1 MATSNNQSSSSNSS
15 TIRNVIIVTVVI
27 IVFYIIY
34 KLFIQKKSSSVIFK
48 LENTTDVS
56 SDAAN
61 IKPDKILSIINN
73 GISDYSLKLWIFVN
87 SWEHAYGKPKNI
99 FRLIT
104 GGSGDEVHNEMY
116 FHDNTNTISLKSYIT
131 SGGSSVKEAEAEKL
145 LNTFGFSSLSDSG
158 LKNDESGEPQCII
171 SNQADLRTKVLDLYK
186 KIATHICNKNITG
199 YEKARFNNDFV
210 DDIIYDTTNKI
221 TLGNLPD
228 SWTPGTSTS
237 TSDITLD
244 NPAAPTAGNTVEI
257 TNKKILQQISE
268 QFKKYKETGGDFGG
282 SGGSGSGDSGSG
294 DDSICNVE
302 GVPLQKWICLIVT
315 YHGSFVDIYVNGKL
329 YSTCKLSGTL
339 KALKKGC
346 KLEIGIIN
354 NEKETFSGYIS
365 DFELYKTAINPAKAY
380 EIYKAGNS
388 MTGLSTLVNK
398 FKFKFALLEHQ
409 KEVSTYIL

>member
-34 KLFIQKKSSSVIFK
+34 KLFIQKKSSSVLFK

-56 SDAAN
+56 SDTSN
-61 IKPDKILSIINN
+61 IKPDKILSVINN

-87 SWEHAYGKPKNI
+87 SWEHAYGKQKYI
-99 FRLIT
+99 FKLLT
-104 GGSGDEVHNEMY
+104 SGSGSEVHNEMY
-116 FHDNTNTISLKSYIT
+116 FHENTNTISLKSHLT
-131 SGGSSVKEAEAEKL
+131 SGGSSVKEAEAEKI
-145 LNTFGFSSLSDSG
+145 LNGFGFSSLSDSG
-158 LKNDESGEPQCII
+158 IKNDESGDPQCTITD
-171 SNQADLRTKVLDLYK
+171 SATLRAKVIDLYE
-186 KIATHICNKNITG
+186 KIVKHICDKNITG
-199 YEKARFNNDFV
+199 YAYNSFNTDFV
-210 DDIIYDTTNKI
+210 DGIKYDDTNELILFGLPRIFKSNASTKI
-221 TLGNLPD
+221 TLTKPD
-228 SWTPGTSTS
+228 
-237 TSDITLD
+237 DIT
-244 NPAAPTAGNTVEI
+244 NI
-257 TNKKILQQISE
+257 TNTKILQQISDK
-268 QFKKYKETGGDFGG
+268 FKNVYAKTGGKFGGGSGVSG
-282 SGGSGSGDSGSG
+282 SGGSGKSDN
-294 DDSICNVE
+294 SICNVE

-315 YHGSFVDIYVNGKL
+315 YHGSFVDIYGNGKL
-329 YSTCKLSGTL
+329 YSTCKLDGTL

-346 KLEIGIIN
+346 KLEIGVPPSSSG
-354 NEKETFSGYIS
+354 ETFSGYIS

>member
-1 MATSNNQSSSSNSS
+1 MAASNNQSSGSNSS

-34 KLFIQKKSSSVIFK
+34 KLFIQKKSSSVLFK
-48 LENTTDVS
+48 LENTTQPS
-56 SDAAN
+56 SESTS
-61 IKPDKILSIINN
+61 IKPEKITSVINN

-87 SWEHAYGKPKNI
+87 SWEHAYGQKKNI
-99 FRLIT
+99 FKLKT
-104 GGSGDEVHNEMY
+104 GSNEEIHNEMY
-116 FHDNTNTISLKSYIT
+116 FSKTTNDIVLESNLQKDGIN
-131 SGGSSVKEAEAEKL
+131 VKNAEAENI
-145 LNTFGFSSLSDSG
+145 LNSLGFSSLSDSG
-158 LKNDESGEPQCII
+158 IKNDTNGDTQCTITD
-171 SNQADLRTKVLDLYK
+171 SDTLKPKVLDQLT
-186 KIATHICNKNITG
+186 KIYDHIKTTNSEYTVESFKQDIVNGIKINETD
-199 YEKARFNNDFV
+199 NLV
-210 DDIIYDTTNKI
+210 DKIKYDTTFKY
-221 TLGNLPD
+221 TD
-228 SWTPGTSTS
+228 ESFS
-237 TSDITLD
+237 
-244 NPAAPTAGNTVEI
+244 I
-257 TNKKILQQISE
+257 TNTKIIRDISE
-268 QFKKYKETGGDFGG
+268 KFKNEYAKTGGTFGAGASG
-282 SGGSGSGDSGSG
+282 SGGGSDSDG

-329 YSTCKLSGTL
+329 YSTCKLEGPL

-346 KLEIGIIN
+346 KLEIGAPSN
-354 NEKETFSGYIS
+354 GHTFSGYIS

>member
-34 KLFIQKKSSSVIFK
+34 KLFIQKKSSSVLFK
-48 LENTTDVS
+48 LENTNDVS
-56 SDAAN
+56 SDAQN
-61 IKPDKILSIINN
+61 IKPDKILSVINN
-73 GISDYSLKLWIFVN
+73 GISDYSLKLWVFVN
-87 SWEHAYGKPKNI
+87 SWEHAYGKQKNI
-99 FRLIT
+99 FRLTT
-104 GGSGDEVHNEMY
+104 GGSNNEVHNEMY
-116 FHDNTNTISLKSYIT
+116 FHDVTNNITLKSYLT
-131 SGGSSVKEAEAEKL
+131 AGGSSVKEAEAEKI
-145 LNTFGFSSLSDSG
+145 LNGFGFSSLSDSG
-158 LKNDESGEPQCII
+158 LKNDGSGDPQCTITD
-171 SNQADLRTKVLDLYK
+171 SNTLKAKVKELYT
-186 KIATHICNKNITG
+186 KIANYIREKNIEG
-199 YEKARFNNDFV
+199 YKDASFITDFV
-210 DDIIYDTTNKI
+210 EGIYS
-221 TLGNLPD
+221 D
-228 SWTPGTSTS
+228 S
-237 TSDITLD
+237 
-244 NPAAPTAGNTVEI
+244 GNTKKLEI
-257 TNKKILQQISE
+257 TVSPSDTWTNSNNSSISINIKQPDTDNNITNTNILKDISE
-268 QFKKYKETGGDFGG
+268 RFKNEYAKTGGTFGAGASG
-282 SGGSGSGDSGSG
+282 SGGGSDSDG

-346 KLEIGIIN
+346 KLEIGTIN